1 MAVAVP
7 WAYVHDHRCR
17 IDRQDGIPG
26 CLAILAIRSVLD
38 SLPTMVGAPAAAKEP
53 LAGANR
59 IHREGVRLMTNPA
72 PNRERPWRVL
82 ILDKSDP
89 ADPKWIL
96 ATVVRPDD
104 VWPVK
109 AGANAVDDVTAAWD
123 AFNNGLPKPT
133 FIAMPAVQCW
143 RIDDRTT
150 TRDVSGT

>member
-1 MAVAVP
+1 MP
-7 WAYVHDHRCR
+7 SYPSNPKYPR
-17 IDRQDGIPG
+17 
-26 CLAILAIRSVLD
+26 LASCHGRR
-38 SLPTMVGAPAAAKEP
+38 PAAAKEP

-104 VWPVK
+104 VRPVK

-123 AFNNGLPKPT
+123 AFSNGLPKPT